1 MMYQVNHP
9 FNRAP
14 QQELGHS
21 LEKLFET
28 FETTFTLDKTNKCF
42 CFSVVSIRMTSRS
55 FEV

>member
-9 FNRAP
+9 FKRAP

-28 FETTFTLDKTNKCF
+28 FETTFTLDKTDKCF